1 MTDGL
6 SQTATSLNLTQGF
19 LGLAKSLVRDWT
31 EEKYGQKLSKEEKE
45 KKAQALAKKVA
56 GLIYWQIVVSLKDED
71 IDELNEKAEKGMST
85 QESADWLKE
94 KINFKEILG
103 KVKKRLY
110 E

>member
-1 MTDGL
+1 MTGSS
-6 SQTATSLNLTQGF
+6 SQKTNSLNLAQSF
-19 LGLAKSLVRDWT
+19 LGLAKNLALSWV
-31 EEKYGQKLSKEEKE
+31 EEKSGQKLSKEQKG
-45 KKAQALAKKVA
+45 KKTEALTKKTA
-56 GLIYWQIVVSLKDED
+56 GLIYWQIIDSLSNKD
-71 IDELNEKAEKGMST
+71 IDEINEKAEKGISP